1 MILKVDTNS
10 KTWVSSAVDILN
22 RGGVVA
28 FPTETVY
35 GLAASPA
42 VPGAVAKLNDLKLR
56 PSNKPYTLHVG
67 SARMLF
73 EYVPNPPWIARIL
86 TKRAWPGPLTL
97 VMELSPQDLAL
108 SREKFGPLFEHL
120 YYENTI
126 GLRCP
131 DHPASIALLNAC
143 DKPIVAPSANPADLP
158 PATDAAQV
166 EQYFGD
172 RVDLILDGG
181 PARYQQAST
190 VIKIT
195 DNTYEILRE
204 GIIDR
209 RRLEK
214 LSAFTIL
221 FVCSGNTC
229 RSPMAQAL
237 GRKIIAQK
245 LNCSLEDLPRYKIN
259 VLSAGTFAG
268 RGMPASDSAVLA
280 MRRAGIDI
288 SNHASQPVSPALLE
302 QADLILV
309 MSRSHKDFICSLVP
323 TACSRIKLIAE
334 SGVADPMGGS
344 DQDYVDCA
352 DYMEKHIEA
361 RLKEELE

>member
-1 MILKVDTNS
+1 
-10 KTWVSSAVDILN
+10 
-22 RGGVVA
+22 
-28 FPTETVY
+28 
-35 GLAASPA
+35 
-42 VPGAVAKLNDLKLR
+42 
-56 PSNKPYTLHVG
+56 
-67 SARMLF
+67 MLF

-97 VMELSPQDLAL
+97 VMELSPQDIAQC
-108 SREKFGPLFEHL
+108 REKFGPIFDQL
-120 YYENTI
+120 YHENTI

-131 DHPASIALLNAC
+131 DHPASIALLNAF

-166 EQYFGD
+166 EHYFGD

-195 DNTYEILRE
+195 DNKYEILRE

-214 LSAFTIL
+214 LSTFTIL

-237 GRKIIAQK
+237 GRKMLAQK
-245 LNCSLEDLPRYKIN
+245 LNCPTEDLSRYKIN
-259 VLSAGTFAG
+259 ILSAGTFAS
-268 RGMPASDSAVLA
+268 RGMPASDSAVHA
-280 MRRAGIDI
+280 MRRVGLDI
-288 SNHASQPVSPALLE
+288 SEHTSQPVTPALIE

-309 MSRSHKDFICSLVP
+309 MSRNHKDFICSLVP

-334 SGVADPMGGS
+334 TGVADPMGGS
-344 DQDYVDCA
+344 DQDYVKCA
-352 DYMEKHIEA
+352 EHMEKHIEA